1 MKSGILITAMAGIM
15 LFAAGCNSIPEQSL
29 EFYEKQNS
37 ELAEIKNFAT
47 SGKIAIVEKNTRM
60 SSFLNFSVNDDSY
73 TLELTTLTGSTVFR
87 LENTRGL
94 AVITDSDGKQ
104 HTGAADN
111 LIKRLTGISIP
122 ADRLP
127 DIVRAI
133 PGNLPFVRNENH
145 TVREITHDEFT
156 VTYDRYG
163 TTGKYVL
170 PEFITIKGQDLIIR
184 IRINKWEI

>member
-1 MKSGILITAMAGIM
+1 MAGIM

-111 LIKRLTGISIP
+111 LIKRLTGLSIP

>member
-111 LIKRLTGISIP
+111 LIKRLTGLSIP

-133 PGNLPFVRNENH
+133 PGNLPFVRNEKH